1 MFIIVS
7 HPAHDCQT
15 PCSNQ
20 TPDLEG
26 FRVKKQVPIDFLTF
40 FKSEIELL
48 GGIFKSEVF

>member
-7 HPAHDCQT
+7 HLAHDCKT

-40 FKSEIELL
+40 FKSKIVVL
-48 GGIFKSEVF
+48 GGIVDSH